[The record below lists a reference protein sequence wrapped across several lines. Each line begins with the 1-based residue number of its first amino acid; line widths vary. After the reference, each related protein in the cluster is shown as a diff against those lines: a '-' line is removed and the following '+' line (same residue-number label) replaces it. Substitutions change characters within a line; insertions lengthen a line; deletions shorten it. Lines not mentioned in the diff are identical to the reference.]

1 MMTLFA
7 ASSVASTAAPF
18 LVRATMAAA
27 PTVFVHCFGL
37 LSGFCIFFFR
47 LAIPL
52 APGHVGCARRVI
64 AASSLVGTHCATVQ
78 RHAGCTWTCAC
89 TFVPAFCRAAVAA
102 RRLEDVDF
110 RMACAHRGCL
120 NCCVCGHRGIVR
132 GPRHRTHE
140 VFRVCGPRH
149 CTHEVMSRAL
159 LVPLLL
165 HHRYGA
171 HEYIHHQGT
180 VVL

>member
-7 ASSVASTAAPF
+7 ASSVSSTAAPF

-47 LAIPL
+47 LALPL

-102 RRLEDVDF
+102 RCLEDVDF
-110 RMACAHRGCL
+110 RMACAHVYAHAILHVDLRMACACTCEHNYNCL
-120 NCCVCGHRGIVR
+120 RWARPCGRPEERLAFVI
-132 GPRHRTHE
+132 E
-140 VFRVCGPRH
+140 AA
-149 CTHEVMSRAL
+149 CTVAFAAIEASV
-159 LVPLLL
+159 
-165 HHRYGA
+165 G
-171 HEYIHHQGT
+171 
-180 VVL
+180 

>member
-1 MMTLFA
+1 MFLNSEDQSHIYYTHHCMTRYQRCMHILTSIYIYNFNAFKSGMMTLFA
-7 ASSVASTAAPF
+7 ASSLASTAASF

-47 LAIPL
+47 FALPL

-102 RRLEDVDF
+102 RCLEDVDF
-110 RMACAHRGCL
+110 RMACAH
-120 NCCVCGHRGIVR
+120 V
-132 GPRHRTHE
+132 
-140 VFRVCGPRH
+140 
-149 CTHEVMSRAL
+149 
-159 LVPLLL
+159 
-165 HHRYGA
+165 YA
-171 HEYIHHQGT
+171 HAT
-180 VVL
+180 TC